1 MMPRTADQSLE
12 VRIVK
17 AAHRLWRLH
26 GSKSLTLRAVA
37 VAAGTTTTTVYKRF
51 RNKDALLLA
60 LAELV
65 QARITART
73 ISAAS
78 IEDSCRRFLKF
89 ADQHPHEYRLLW
101 GPAWSELLG
110 PGRPRPI
117 KEWLLD
123 KFAARF
129 GGKPKDYALSYYALF
144 LLVHGAASLLI
155 VTRDRR
161 TKAEMFESCLA
172 ICDALVANPEV
183 LRRKPF
189 TRNAGL
195 QSGPAARPSGPG
207 NSQRRFPRR
216 QKTGRQLP

>member
-12 VRIVK
+12 ARIVK

-51 RNKDALLLA
+51 CNKDALLLA

-65 QARITART
+65 QMRITEKT
-73 ISAAS
+73 
-78 IEDSCRRFLKF
+78 IEDAYRRFLKF

-110 PGRPRPI
+110 PDRPRPI

-129 GGKPKDYALSYYALF
+129 GGKPNDYALSYYALF
-144 LLVHGAASLLI
+144 LLVHGTASLLI

-161 TKAEMFESCLA
+161 TKAEMVESCLA
-172 ICDALVANPEV
+172 ICDALVANTEV

-195 QSGPAARPSGPG
+195 QSGLAARPSGPG